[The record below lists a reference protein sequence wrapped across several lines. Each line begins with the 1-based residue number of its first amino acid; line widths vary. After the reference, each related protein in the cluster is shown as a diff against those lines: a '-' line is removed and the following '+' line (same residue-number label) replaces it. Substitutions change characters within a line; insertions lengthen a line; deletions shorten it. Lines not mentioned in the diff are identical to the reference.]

1 MERMKNIVLIGFMG
15 TGKTSV
21 GRLLAARLGRAFYD
35 IDKKLEEC
43 HGMPIPAMFAVH
55 GEDWFRAQEKEAVRE
70 AAARSGL
77 VIATGG
83 GVVKDAE
90 NMAALR
96 RNGLI
101 VALTADVDTILT
113 RTAAQGQ
120 RPVLDRADMGDRR
133 AAVAALLA
141 ERKDL
146 YRDADMT
153 VGTSRRSPLEVAQE
167 ILQRVRIWG
176 K

>member
-1 MERMKNIVLIGFMG
+1 MSI
-15 TGKTSV
+15 S
-21 GRLLAARLGRAFYD
+21 
-35 IDKKLEEC
+35 
-43 HGMPIPAMFAVH
+43 AMFAAQ
-55 GEDWFRAQEKEAVRE
+55 GEDWFRAQEKEAVRD

-83 GVVKDAE
+83 GAVKDAE

-101 VALTADVDTILT
+101 VALTADVDTILA

-167 ILQRVRIWG
+167 ILQLVRIWG

>member
-1 MERMKNIVLIGFMG
+1 
-15 TGKTSV
+15 
-21 GRLLAARLGRAFYD
+21 
-35 IDKKLEEC
+35 
-43 HGMPIPAMFAVH
+43 
-55 GEDWFRAQEKEAVRE
+55 
-70 AAARSGL
+70 
-77 VIATGG
+77 
-83 GVVKDAE
+83 
-90 NMAALR
+90 MAALR

-101 VALTADVDTILT
+101 VALTADVDTILA
-113 RTAAQGQ
+113 RTATQGQ

-167 ILQRVRIWG
+167 ILQLVRIWG